1 MRRRPGPL
9 LPLAL
14 ALGLLAALAGLKA
27 VSDTQREREAVAK
40 ARKAWEP
47 LEQSIKRSQ
56 QPKPKRRG
64 R

>member
-1 MRRRPGPL
+1 MRRRPGTF

-27 VSDTQREREAVAK
+27 YSDAQREREAVAK

-47 LEQSIKRSQ
+47 LEASIKRSQ